1 MTESFPYGYTT
12 ECKQKY
18 IYRHLLA
25 LNERGEQVKDLFR
38 LPACCK
44 CIIRSTYN
52 YGSSIFSRSGSVEQ
66 SGATTRNKRYL
77 CLPVPKTL
85 TL

>member
-12 ECKQKY
+12 ECKQKF

-44 CIIRSTYN
+44 CIVRSNFGN
-52 YGSSIFSRSGSVEQ
+52 YGGGIFSRSSADQQNG
-66 SGATTRNKRYL
+66 TTIRNKR
-77 CLPVPKTL
+77 
-85 TL
+85 